1 MVTEPRGAL
10 TCKALTLAV
19 LARFWPVSWTTTHQF
34 GVPERFLWLPK
45 PKVCLGV
52 VHQHSP
58 FWPILARFMGYY
70 SLIWGF
76 GAILWLL
83 NPNVRLRVGH

>member
-1 MVTEPRGAL
+1 MQVINTRCFG
-10 TCKALTLAV
+10 
-19 LARFWPVSWTTTHQF
+19 RFWPVSWTITHHF

-45 PKVCLGV
+45 PKVCLRVG
-52 VHQHSP
+52 HQHSQ

>member
-10 TCKALTLAV
+10 TCRLLTLAV
-19 LARFWPVSWTTTHQF
+19 LADSGPFHGHQF

-45 PKVCLGV
+45 PKVCLRV

>member
-1 MVTEPRGAL
+1 MVTEPRGAH
-10 TCKALTLAV
+10 TCRSLTLAV
-19 LARFWPVSWTTTHQF
+19 LADSGLFRGHQF

-52 VHQHSP
+52 IHQHSP

-70 SLIWGF
+70 
-76 GAILWLL
+76 
-83 NPNVRLRVGH
+83 H

>member
-1 MVTEPRGAL
+1 MQVIDTRCFGRFCP
-10 TCKALTLAV
+10 V
-19 LARFWPVSWTTTHQF
+19 LCTTTHQF
-34 GVPERFLWLPK
+34 GVLERFLWLPK
-45 PKVCLGV
+45 PKVCLRV

>member
-1 MVTEPRGAL
+1 MQVIN
-10 TCKALTLAV
+10 TCSFG
-19 LARFWPVSWTTTHQF
+19 RFWRISWTIAHHF
-34 GVPERFLWLPK
+34 EVLERFPRLMN
-45 PKVCLGV
+45 LGV
-52 VHQHSP
+52 HLPIGHQHSQV
-58 FWPILARFMGYY
+58 WPILASFMGYY